1 MVMAHMQPAEF
12 AKDYYCRL
20 CLFVCLFVCWLFIS
34 PASRLS
40 SCYFIIKRV
49 IAQSLAISFRKY
61 LYLRVSA
68 VMLKIGVFFVE
79 RFNDARH

>member
-1 MVMAHMQPAEF
+1 MVMTHMQPADS
-12 AKDYYCRL
+12 AKDYYCQL

-79 RFNDARH
+79 RFDDARH

>member
-20 CLFVCLFVCWLFIS
+20 CLFVCLLFIS

-79 RFNDARH
+79 RFDDARH

>member
-1 MVMAHMQPAEF
+1 MVMAHMQPEDS

-20 CLFVCLFVCWLFIS
+20 CLFVGWLFIS

-79 RFNDARH
+79 RFDDARH